1 MGGGGGQVGFKSDFS
16 LRLILSGGR
25 GCCGSE
31 EGCGQFE
38 ADLGFV
44 LSGALARHDLD
55 LVLTP

>member
-31 EGCGQFE
+31 KGCGQFE

-44 LSGALARHDLD
+44 LSGALA
-55 LVLTP
+55 